1 MKRHS
6 GLIWNSLGS
15 TMFAANTFIL
25 QIVVTR
31 VMGISLAGEFAIAF
45 TTAQL
50 IYIIGIFGVTSFQVT
65 DYKREYSFS
74 DYFYFK
80 VMTTMLMIISGVMI
94 SLFYF
99 NSIGT
104 MMLINLLAIYM
115 AVHAFSD
122 LYQSLYLQYNRVDL
136 MGKSL
141 FFRTLISLIV
151 FVISVYFLEN
161 LFISI
166 IIMTGGAFVS
176 GYFFSY
182 RPKKYIDYTVSSFE
196 KSKLKS
202 LFIHVFPLFLCFILV
217 NIIISIP
224 KYTLDF
230 FYGSD
235 IVGYFNILYFPIQGM
250 SLIGTFIFLPT
261 INKYLGF
268 IKSSDKNKFMKLLRN
283 QIALISAITVVLAIL
298 VRFIGVKILSGMY
311 SVDITDFELELV
323 LAVIIGAPLAIS
335 TLVQYLLT
343 AFRAIRVLVALYI
356 GCTVICIITSIV
368 LAPALGVLGVMISL
382 FISYIILLI
391 FGLILII
398 RRANKIQN

>member
-1 MKRHS
+1 MKKHS

-80 VMTTMLMIISGVMI
+80 IATTVLMLMSGVMI

-99 NSIGT
+99 SSVET
-104 MMLINLLAIYM
+104 MILINLLTIYM

-122 LYQSLYLQYNRVDL
+122 LYQSLYLQHNRVDL

-141 FFRTLISLIV
+141 FFRTLISLIT
-151 FVISVYFLEN
+151 FVISLYALED
-161 LFISI
+161 LFASI
-166 IIMTGGAFVS
+166 IFMAGVALIS
-176 GYFFSY
+176 GYFFTY
-182 RPKKYIDYTVSSFE
+182 RPKRYIDYTVSAFE
-196 KSKLKS
+196 KMKLKS
-202 LFIHVFPLFLCFILV
+202 LFNHVFPLFLCFILV
-217 NIIISIP
+217 NIIISVP

-235 IVGYFNILYFPIQGM
+235 TVGYFNILYFPIQGM
-250 SLIGTFIFLPT
+250 SLVGTFIFLPT
-261 INKYLGF
+261 INKYLSF
-268 IKSSDKNKFMKLLRN
+268 IKSNDKHAFMKLLRN
-283 QIALISAITVVLAIL
+283 QITLISAITIVLAIL
-298 VRFIGVKILSGMY
+298 VWFIGVQILGEMY
-311 SVDITDFELELV
+311 NVDITEFKVELV

-335 TLVQYLLT
+335 TLVQYLIT
-343 AFRAIRVLVALYI
+343 AFRAIKVLVLLYMV
-356 GCTVICIITSIV
+356 CTIVCIVTSII
-368 LAPALGVLGVMISL
+368 LASLLGILGVLISL
-382 FISYIILLI
+382 FISYIILLV
-391 FGLILII
+391 FGIILIV
-398 RRANKIQN
+398 RRVNKIQS